1 MYALIGARI
10 KKAREKKFISQA
22 ELGARLGVTA
32 TAINYYE
39 KGKRKINI
47 EDLFRLAAA
56 LEKPVEYFLPAGN
69 QKGNRNRTLTK
80 WAKQEFYSLKNISV
94 LGTVQA
100 GEPLVSTQMVI
111 GCLPLPQILTG
122 EVDFALQVQ
131 GDSMVGEGICD
142 GDLVLIRRQSHVD
155 FNGQIICALIHGKEN
170 TLKKFVKDKSGKIY
184 LCAANPV
191 YPPIILNSETELVIQ
206 GVYAGVF
213 KFPSGSPRAL

>member
-1 MYALIGARI
+1 MYALIGDRI
-10 KKAREKKFISQA
+10 KKAREEKFISQA

-56 LEKPVEYFLPAGN
+56 LLKPVDYFLFGPG
-69 QKGNRNRTLTK
+69 QKGNDKKALTK
-80 WAKQEFYSLKNISV
+80 IAKQEPGDLKNISV

-100 GEPLVSTQMVI
+100 GKPLVSKQIVI

-122 EVDFALQVQ
+122 EVDFALRVN

-142 GDLVLIRRQSHVD
+142 GDLVLIRRQFHVD
-155 FNGQIICALIHGKEN
+155 FNGQIICALIRGQEN
-170 TLKKFVKDKSGKIY
+170 TLKKFIKDQSGKIY
-184 LCAANPV
+184 LCAANPA
-191 YPPIILNSETELVIQ
+191 YNPIILEDETDLAIQ

-213 KFPSGSPRAL
+213 KFPAGQPTTL

>member
-56 LEKPVEYFLPAGN
+56 LEKPVEYFLPA
-69 QKGNRNRTLTK
+69 
-80 WAKQEFYSLKNISV
+80 
-94 LGTVQA
+94 
-100 GEPLVSTQMVI
+100 
-111 GCLPLPQILTG
+111 
-122 EVDFALQVQ
+122 
-131 GDSMVGEGICD
+131 
-142 GDLVLIRRQSHVD
+142 
-155 FNGQIICALIHGKEN
+155 
-170 TLKKFVKDKSGKIY
+170 
-184 LCAANPV
+184 NPV

>member
-1 MYALIGARI
+1 MYVRIGAKI
-10 KKAREKKFISQA
+10 KKAREERLISQA
-22 ELGARLGVTA
+22 ELGAKLGVTA

-56 LEKPVEYFLPAGN
+56 LVKPIEYFLSGEG
-69 QKGNRNRTLTK
+69 QKDINNSSFAELK
-80 WAKQEFYSLKNISV
+80 KQGFCDFKNIPV

-100 GEPLVSTQMVI
+100 GEPLVSRQMVI

-122 EVDFALQVQ
+122 EVDFALRVK

-155 FNGQIICALIHGKEN
+155 FNGQIICALVHGTES
-170 TLKKFVKDKSGKIY
+170 TLKKLFKDKGGKLC
-184 LCAANPV
+184 LCAANPS
-191 YPPIILNSETELVIQ
+191 YPDIILENGAELIIQ

-213 KFPSGSPRAL
+213 KFPSGPNTAL

>member
-1 MYALIGARI
+1 
-10 KKAREKKFISQA
+10 
-22 ELGARLGVTA
+22 
-32 TAINYYE
+32 
-39 KGKRKINI
+39 
-47 EDLFRLAAA
+47 
-56 LEKPVEYFLPAGN
+56 
-69 QKGNRNRTLTK
+69 
-80 WAKQEFYSLKNISV
+80 
-94 LGTVQA
+94 
-100 GEPLVSTQMVI
+100 
-111 GCLPLPQILTG
+111 
-122 EVDFALQVQ
+122 
-131 GDSMVGEGICD
+131 MVGEGICD